1 MSALAAPDR
10 PLDPA
15 APADRVLLVIVD
27 AAGDPQTITAAAGM
41 TLIASL
47 RLAGLPVRSVCGGK
61 KACGT
66 CRVRVGSDWFARLP
80 PADHVETNLL
90 NCLRNRGETD
100 RLACQIPINPSLEG
114 LVVHLG
120 R

>member
-1 MSALAAPDR
+1 
-10 PLDPA
+10 
-15 APADRVLLVIVD
+15 
-27 AAGDPQTITAAAGM
+27 M

-47 RLAGLPVRSVCGGK
+47 RLAGLPVRSVCGGN

-66 CRVRVGSDWFARLP
+66 CRVRVDPDWFARLP
-80 PADHVETNLL
+80 SADKVESNLL
-90 NCLRNRGETD
+90 NCLKQRSETD